1 VNHERNRQYF
11 LQKELSGGV
20 LDMPVLFVEAAF
32 DRVCDT
38 ADSSLAADMKQSC
51 KDLTYVSIESGHWV
65 ALEKPEQVN
74 DALEQWIREK
84 TSDWLPSDVQD

>member
-1 VNHERNRQYF
+1 
-11 LQKELSGGV
+11 
-20 LDMPVLFVEAAF
+20 
-32 DRVCDT
+32 
-38 ADSSLAADMKQSC
+38 MKQSC

>member
-1 VNHERNRQYF
+1 MNHERNRQYF

-20 LDMPVLFVEAAF
+20 MDMPVLFVEAAF
-32 DRVCDT
+32 GRVCDT
-38 ADSSLAADMKQSC
+38 ADSSLAAGMEQSC

-74 DALEQWIREK
+74 DALEQWVREK
-84 TSDWLPSDVQD
+84 TPDWLPSDVQD